1 MARLPGKTLTLR
13 GWGFIAAGVL
23 ALIFAESLGRRDL
36 LHLGIFLVVLPLLSV
51 AIVRL
56 MRPRL
61 NVERRFAPP
70 TVFTGVTA
78 RVHLRITAKGTG
90 PGTSLLTEGL
100 PTTFGQAPSYA
111 YSGGTARN
119 PQSSSYEYRIRSA
132 SRGMFPVGPLSAEF
146 TDPFGLGRARH
157 TVGTVDHLIVA
168 PSPLDLPVST
178 LSGTRGLEGNATTRR
193 QANPSNDD
201 VMTREYR
208 SGDPMR
214 RVHWA
219 ATARHGELMVRQEE
233 SVSTPQAT
241 IILDRRES
249 SHTNGYPLPMSM
261 NAGSVRSSESFEWCV
276 TTAVSVVHQ
285 FIEQGHTVRFLD
297 QHASPALRS
306 SASAH
311 NKDQEEFTGPAG
323 FHDVAEGL
331 AALELVSPSGSTTSR
346 SSTTSRRRS
355 QRGSAIQ
362 ASGSAAY
369 GELFM
374 DKLAGQSMRGPL
386 MALLGGISIEEAQ
399 RMALS
404 ASYGSHSF
412 AMLVTDRPRSAHEV
426 LNILR
431 RSGWHAIA
439 ISPQT
444 SIAAAW
450 AFFDDSVSS
459 GASRTTAPAA
469 SI

>member
-1 MARLPGKTLTLR
+1 MDLLARLPGKTLTLR

-36 LHLGIFLVVLPLLSV
+36 LHLGIFLLVLPLLSV

-56 MRPRL
+56 MKPRL

-70 TVFTGVTA
+70 TVFTGVTV
-78 RVHLRITAKGTG
+78 RVQLRIDGGGAG
-90 PGTSLLTEGL
+90 PGTSILTEGL
-100 PTTFGQAPSYA
+100 PSTFGQAPSYA
-111 YSGGTARN
+111 YSGGTVRN
-119 PQSSSYEYRIRSA
+119 PLSSSYEYRIRSV

-157 TVGTVDHLIVA
+157 TVGMIDHLIVA
-168 PSPLDLPVST
+168 PSPTELPVST
-178 LSGTRGLEGNATTRR
+178 LSGTRGLDGTAATRR

-241 IILDRRES
+241 IIVDRRES
-249 SHTNGYPLPMSM
+249 SHTNGYPLPVST
-261 NAGSVRSSESFEWCV
+261 NGSSVRSSESFEWCIDTV
-276 TTAVSVVHQ
+276 VSVANQ
-285 FIEQGHTVRFLD
+285 FIGQGHTVRFLD

-306 SASAH
+306 SASA
-311 NKDQEEFTGPAG
+311 NNSDQEEFTGPEG
-323 FHDVAEGL
+323 FHDLAEGL
-331 AALELVSPSGSTTSR
+331 AALELVS
-346 SSTTSRRRS
+346 
-355 QRGSAIQ
+355 
-362 ASGSAAY
+362 ASGFAAY
-369 GELFM
+369 GEPLM

-386 MALLGGISIEEAQ
+386 VALLGGMSIEEAK
-399 RMALS
+399 RLALS
-404 ASYGSHSF
+404 VNYGLHAF
-412 AMLVTDRPRSAHEV
+412 AIVVTDRPRSAHEV

-431 RSGWHAIA
+431 QSGWHAVA
-439 ISPQT
+439 VSPQT
-444 SIAAAW
+444 SITAAW
-450 AFFDDSVSS
+450 AFFDDSISS
-459 GASRTTAPAA
+459 GVTRIPAPTAST
-469 SI
+469 